1 MKKYKL
7 PDYCSVDDSIFHFS
21 LFIIMMKEI
30 IKILSKDEIV
40 GLHTIGNPDDLYC
53 GKIIKYEDNQLYFQT
68 YDNNGEAYE
77 VIQVESSDIEWFETN
92 SADTEY
98 LTKVITNKDKFI
110 EK

>member
-53 GKIIKYEDNQLYFQT
+53 GKIIKYAWIKIFEIYF
-68 YDNNGEAYE
+68 YF
-77 VIQVESSDIEWFETN
+77 VI
-92 SADTEY
+92 
-98 LTKVITNKDKFI
+98 LFI
-110 EK
+110 LF